1 MNPIDPDQ
9 LSLDYLLE
17 NKVIAI
23 LSKDYVMKHG
33 VFWDDAELNW
43 DECGYYTVDREG
55 IHFTGLAYEV
65 YDHKDMK
72 YYPFF
77 NTDFQD
83 GTLMDY
89 VYYVNGLQD
98 GVEVEFYP
106 SGAVQSY
113 CVYEKGKPAGKSYE
127 WYENGMIKKY
137 IDCDQNKRILFDKQ
151 GKITKQGKI
160 Y

>member
-17 NKVIAI
+17 NKVITI
-23 LSKDYVMKHG
+23 LSRDYVMKHG

-43 DECGYYTVDREG
+43 DECGYYTVDRDG
-55 IHFTGLAYEV
+55 VRFSGLAYEV

-151 GKITKQGKI
+151 GNITKQGKI

>member
-9 LSLDYLLE
+9 LSLDYLIE
-17 NKVIAI
+17 NKVITI
-23 LSKDYVMKHG
+23 LSRDYVMKHG

-55 IHFTGLAYEV
+55 SHFTGLAYEV

>member
-1 MNPIDPDQ
+1 MEPIDPNK
-9 LSLDYLLE
+9 LSLDCLLE
-17 NKVIAI
+17 KKAVTI
-23 LSKDYVMKHG
+23 LSRDYVIEHG
-33 VFWDDAELNW
+33 VFWDVAELNW
-43 DECGYYTVDREG
+43 DECGYYTVDRDG
-55 IHFTGLAYEV
+55 VRFSGLAYEV

-89 VYYVNGLQD
+89 AYYVNGLQD
-98 GVEVEFYP
+98 GAEVGFYP

-127 WYENGMIKKY
+127 WYENGRIKKY
-137 IDCDQNKRILFDKQ
+137 IDCDQNQRILFDKQ
-151 GKITKQGKI
+151 GNITKQGKA
-160 Y
+160 

>member
-1 MNPIDPDQ
+1 MNPIDPNK
-9 LSLDYLLE
+9 LSLDCLLE
-17 NKVIAI
+17 KKAVTI
-23 LSKDYVMKHG
+23 LSRDYVIEHG

-43 DECGYYTVDREG
+43 DECGYYTVDRDG
-55 IHFTGLAYEV
+55 VRFSGLAYEV
-65 YDHKDMK
+65 YDHKVMK

-89 VYYVNGLQD
+89 AYYDNGLQD
-98 GVEVEFYP
+98 GAEVGFYP

-127 WYENGMIKKY
+127 WYESGRIKKH
-137 IDCDQNKRILFDKQ
+137 IDCEQNQRILFDKQ
-151 GKITKQGKI
+151 GNITKQGKA
-160 Y
+160 

>member
-1 MNPIDPDQ
+1 
-9 LSLDYLLE
+9 
-17 NKVIAI
+17 
-23 LSKDYVMKHG
+23 
-33 VFWDDAELNW
+33 
-43 DECGYYTVDREG
+43 
-55 IHFTGLAYEV
+55 
-65 YDHKDMK
+65 
-72 YYPFF
+72 
-77 NTDFQD
+77 
-83 GTLMDY
+83 MDY